1 MNDWQLFGFLFVL
14 LLAFG
19 AALAA
24 VQHRVWS
31 LRRALRAPSRTDAQ
45 RLRYEQAAA
54 IEAARAIIRAHQG
67 VGRGDD

>member
-1 MNDWQLFGFLFVL
+1 MSDWWLIGFVAL
-14 LLAFG
+14 LMLAFG

-24 VQHRVWS
+24 LQHRVWS
-31 LRRALRAPSRTDAQ
+31 LSRARRVPPRAEAQ
-45 RLRYEQAAA
+45 RLRYEQYAA